1 MFTFKNFIAVFICC
15 AFPAILSAAPAAAP
29 KEMDKLPP
37 PAVPVAAPKEAGK
50 PVPPPAVPVAAP
62 KEVGKP
68 VPPPAAKKEIG
79 KPAMPKEVLVEPY
92 KNWLT
97 NMEAAR
103 VKAKRENK
111 TILVAL
117 VGDSSWDRNSA
128 ALAEEVFNRKSVVE
142 TLSKEYV
149 LVKIGFPKNSKDLT
163 SEERREYTLFRRK
176 YAPTESTPSVVLL
189 IDRNGNVIGKIA
201 SDAGSIGRIK
211 ATGYLKM
218 VNEASQVAGS
228 KRLLRR

>member
-37 PAVPVAAPKEAGK
+37 PAAPVAAPKEAGK
-50 PVPPPAVPVAAP
+50 PVPPPAAPVAAP
-62 KEVGKP
+62 KEAGKP

-79 KPAMPKEVLVEPY
+79 KPAMPTKEALVEPY

-163 SEERREYTLFRRK
+163 SEERREYT
-176 YAPTESTPSVVLL
+176 
-189 IDRNGNVIGKIA
+189 
-201 SDAGSIGRIK
+201 
-211 ATGYLKM
+211 
-218 VNEASQVAGS
+218 
-228 KRLLRR
+228 